1 MARPRG
7 ARNADYE
14 QSRLALLRSL
24 STALLR
30 PDGAPASLSDLA
42 AAAGVSTTTLKHY
55 FGDRDGVITAV
66 LETAR
71 DDAAGYLSEGASA
84 ANRRPERSLPDLL
97 LGTVIAWR
105 EHGLDRLFTGA
116 LAVGLGSPARGPAV
130 LQHLLEP
137 FLQAVEALLAEHEH
151 RGELPATDADGRR
164 AAALALLAP
173 LVLALLHQDALGG
186 TDVRPLDVRR
196 LARTHAALVL
206 SGLRATTRD
215 GDRQPPPTDVH

>member
-1 MARPRG
+1 MARPPG
-7 ARNADYE
+7 ARNRDYE

-24 STALLR
+24 SGSLLR

-42 AAAGVSTTTLKHY
+42 AAAGVRTTTLKHY
-55 FGDRDGVITAV
+55 FGDRDGVIAAV

-71 DDAAGYLSEGASA
+71 DDAAGYLSAGATA
-84 ANRRPERSLPDLL
+84 GARGPERSLPDLL
-97 LGTVIAWR
+97 LGTVVAWQ

-116 LAVGLGSPARGPAV
+116 LALGLGSSARGPAF

-151 RGELPATDADGRR
+151 RGELPATDPDRRR

-196 LARTHAALVL
+196 LARAHADLVL
-206 SGLRATTRD
+206 HGLLHEPAT
-215 GDRQPPPTDVH
+215 P